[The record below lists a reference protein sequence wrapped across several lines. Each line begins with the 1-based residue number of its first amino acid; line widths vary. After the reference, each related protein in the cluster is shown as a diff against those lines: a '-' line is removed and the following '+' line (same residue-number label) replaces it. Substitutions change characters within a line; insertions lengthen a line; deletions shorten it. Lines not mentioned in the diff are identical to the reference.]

1 MLLHLR
7 FYYILRLGLLKPY
20 FAKKQSLL
28 KLWQILIPEKEFTNF
43 VRCMNI
49 EIALIKV
56 AF

>member
-7 FYYILRLGLLKPY
+7 LYYILRLGLLKPY

>member
-7 FYYILRLGLLKPY
+7 LYYILRLGPLKPY
-20 FAKKQSLL
+20 SLL
-28 KLWQILIPEKEFTNF
+28 KLWQILIQEKEFTNF
-43 VRCMNI
+43 IRCMNI